1 MTSQEI
7 FDKLIGMGC
16 HSTDISDA
24 FEQQIRFGLSD
35 RDLER
40 YDDALLAS

>member
-1 MTSQEI
+1 MTSREI

-24 FEQQIRFGLSD
+24 F
-35 RDLER
+35 
-40 YDDALLAS
+40 DAANPLLD